1 MTVSPPE
8 ADRLLKELCHRIRVA
23 GMRVTSA
30 RRAVLRSLLK
40 AAVPVSHREVA
51 DELVLLGIDPATVYR
66 NLVSLSSAGLL
77 SRSELGDHVWRFEI
91 RSGDQ
96 LKDLQHGVE
105 HPHMIC
111 VECGSVICLPV
122 FSSEFIASL
131 QNADPEIGVIH
142 EIVVR
147 GSCRRCLKTVD
158 S

>member
-1 MTVSPPE
+1 MTVLPPE
-8 ADRLLKELCHRIRVA
+8 TDRLLKELCHRIRAA

-40 AAVPVSHREVA
+40 ADTPVSHREVA

-66 NLVSLSSAGLL
+66 NLVSLANAGLL

-96 LKDLQHGVE
+96 ATDLQHGVE

-122 FSSEFIASL
+122 ISSEFIASL
-131 QNADPEIGVIH
+131 QDADPEIGVIH

-147 GSCRRCLKTVD
+147 GSCRRCFEAV
-158 S
+158 SS